1 MERLWERDYIPIYTT
16 FILGPEL
23 LNFGSQ
29 AVNLGRGLR
38 HLQDKHKFDLFQ
50 C

>member
-1 MERLWERDYIPIYTT
+1 MESLWERDYIPIYT
-16 FILGPEL
+16 EL

>member
-1 MERLWERDYIPIYTT
+1 MQRLWERDYIPIYR
-16 FILGPEL
+16 EL

-29 AVNLGRGLR
+29 AVNLGHGLR